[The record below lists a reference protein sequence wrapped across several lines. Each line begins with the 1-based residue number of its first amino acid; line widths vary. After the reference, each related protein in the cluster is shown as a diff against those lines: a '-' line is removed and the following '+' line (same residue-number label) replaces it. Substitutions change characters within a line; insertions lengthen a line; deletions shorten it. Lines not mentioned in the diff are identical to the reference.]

1 MSPQADFIVSNGT
14 GAAVRSD
21 LNVQFA
27 AIVSNNSGTTEPAT
41 MYAYQWW
48 ADTTAGLLKLRN
60 SANSGWV
67 TIRQL
72 DGEFSTVPVENGT
85 AAAPSIFFK
94 DSGTDTGLFSPGA
107 DQVAISTGGTVRLT
121 SSTTAISSALPID
134 VPLASAATPSLT
146 FTGDLDTGIFS
157 PGADT
162 LAITTAGTNRLH
174 ITSAGLVG
182 IGNTGP
188 DAKLHI
194 TGGAS
199 FTGGEANL
207 AVTSSTT
214 ASVPATI
221 SSLNSD
227 ATLQIFAGGL
237 GSGGSRG
244 GQIDLKGGAAATDA
258 GTILFRT
265 GTGTGGTSQT
275 EKARLDASGRLLV
288 GISSH
293 FGDGLLQIA
302 GDAGASTGNP
312 KITLRRNVALNTLGD
327 GSGAGQIEFTYIDG
341 GVGARIAGQCEASAA
356 TNDYPTRLVFS
367 VTADGEASPTQRLRI
382 TNGGD
387 VFIHSGSNF
396 GDTGVSISPGGSG
409 YYSKTAGTGATSRL
423 RFANANGQVGEI
435 STSGSTTTYATS
447 SDYRLKENV
456 TLLTGATDRLK
467 QIPVHRFNFIAD
479 PDTTV
484 DGFIAHEA
492 QAVVPECVTGEKDA
506 VDDDGKPVHQG
517 IDQSKLVPLLTA
529 ALQEAIGEIE
539 SLKARLT
546 AAGI

>member
-1 MSPQADFIVSNGT
+1 MT
-14 GAAVRSD
+14 GATAYSSCIGSD
-21 LNVQFA
+21 TATSLHL
-27 AIVSNNSGTTEPAT
+27 GT
-41 MYAYQWW
+41 
-48 ADTTAGLLKLRN
+48 N
-60 SANSGWV
+60 
-67 TIRQL
+67 
-72 DGEFSTVPVENGT
+72 
-85 AAAPSIFFK
+85 
-94 DSGTDTGLFSPGA
+94 
-107 DQVAISTGGTVRLT
+107 GTVR
-121 SSTTAISSALPID
+121 
-134 VPLASAATPSLT
+134 AT
-146 FTGDLDTGIFS
+146 
-157 PGADT
+157 
-162 LAITTAGTNRLH
+162 

-182 IGNTGP
+182 IGTSAPTELLHLSGASATALVAASSGVGSIQLTRGTTAFQAYASTSACYIGTTSATDFQLRANNSEAARITSAGLVGIGTSSP
-188 DAKLHI
+188 QDTLTVDTSIGVYRASSDPTLSFSVGGTVSAPTKSYRLLIDDSDSDKFQLRDDVTPRVTVDGSGNVGIGSTADPGAYNAKLWI
-194 TGGAS
+194 DSTTDSTFTVNTTGSASLCQVVLRNSNVNGEARILNATGGPLTFYRS
-199 FTGGEANL
+199 FGNEA
-207 AVTSSTT
+207 A
-214 ASVPATI
+214 
-221 SSLNSD
+221 
-227 ATLQIFAGGL
+227 
-237 GSGGSRG
+237 R
-244 GQIDLKGGAAATDA
+244 IDT
-258 GTILFRT
+258 
-265 GTGTGGTSQT
+265 
-275 EKARLDASGRLLV
+275 SGRLLV
-288 GISSH
+288 GTSTDLGGGISNRKM
-293 FGDGLLQIA
+293 QIA
-302 GDAGASTGNP
+302 SDNGGFMVIARDDSSIVSGDAIGAVEFIGRHGGNTGRCADIFAYADANH
-312 KITLRRNVALNTLGD
+312 G
-327 GSGAGQIEFTYIDG
+327 
-341 GVGARIAGQCEASAA
+341 
-356 TNDYPTRLVFS
+356 TNDYPGRLVFS